1 MKVLL
6 LMRHAKSSWG
16 DPTMPD
22 HDRPLNNRGK
32 KDAPRMGK
40 LLKENN
46 LIPDIIISSTARRA
60 EMTAKRVAKSCQ
72 YPKDIIFKSSLYAA
86 GPAAFVKELMM
97 INEDTIVSALLVAHN
112 PGVEDFVEYLTGNIE
127 ILPTSALVQI
137 ELPIKRWN
145 DLGTKTRGKIMNV
158 WRPKELN

>member
-16 DPTMPD
+16 DPTIKD

-46 LIPDIIISSTARRA
+46 LIPDIILSSTAKRA
-60 EMTAKRVAKSCQ
+60 EMTQ
-72 YPKDIIFKSSLYAA
+72 SLANILKILY
-86 GPAAFVKELMM
+86 LNRRY
-97 INEDTIVSALLVAHN
+97 IQLALLFSLRN
-112 PGVEDFVEYLTGNIE
+112 
-127 ILPTSALVQI
+127 
-137 ELPIKRWN
+137 
-145 DLGTKTRGKIMNV
+145 
-158 WRPKELN
+158 

>member
-1 MKVLL
+1 MKILF

-72 YPKDIIFKSSLYAA
+72 YPKDIIFKPSLYSA
-86 GPAAFVKELMM
+86 GPATFIKELKM
-97 INEDTIVSALLVAHN
+97 INEDGIGSALLVGHN
-112 PGVEDFVEYLTGNIE
+112 TGVEDFVEYLTGNIE
-127 ILPTSALVQI
+127 TLPTSALVHI
-137 ELPIKRWN
+137 ELPIKKWN
-145 DLGTKTRGKIMNV
+145 ELGTKTRGKIKNV